1 MTTDFSEKEKEVL
14 VLEIVDACIQ
24 YSKEHGET
32 FQQVLEKSVF
42 VGEAREGISE
52 MVCKTMES
60 LHTKGYIEG
69 TVELSYQSDIDQ
81 ETWEESPTDTID
93 FEWIKLEDISISTK
107 GKVLLGSE
115 TLKALGKRFI
125 QNMALENEGKRP
137 GFDNLLK
144 LMHTLNIPAD
154 AIIYPKQ
161 KSEDNENEQL
171 FRMFQMLDDRDK
183 KIIRATMQE
192 MLSNK

>member
-93 FEWIKLEDISISTK
+93 FEQINFEDISISTK

-125 QNMALENEGKRP
+125 EKARP
-137 GFDNLLK
+137 
-144 LMHTLNIPAD
+144 IIEVI
-154 AIIYPKQ
+154 AINTI
-161 KSEDNENEQL
+161 
-171 FRMFQMLDDRDK
+171 
-183 KIIRATMQE
+183 
-192 MLSNK
+192 SNTVSKAISAI

>member
-1 MTTDFSEKEKEVL
+1 
-14 VLEIVDACIQ
+14 
-24 YSKEHGET
+24 
-32 FQQVLEKSVF
+32 
-42 VGEAREGISE
+42 
-52 MVCKTMES
+52 MES
-60 LHTKGYIEG
+60 INISYIG
-69 TVELSYQSDIDQ
+69 TVFKNARRSANLTQ
-81 ETWEESPTDTID
+81 EEVAERIGVTARYI
-93 FEWIKLEDISISTK
+93 
-107 GKVLLGSE
+107 
-115 TLKALGKRFI
+115 
-125 QNMALENEGKRP
+125 MALENEGKRP

-161 KSEDNENEQL
+161 KSEDSENEQL